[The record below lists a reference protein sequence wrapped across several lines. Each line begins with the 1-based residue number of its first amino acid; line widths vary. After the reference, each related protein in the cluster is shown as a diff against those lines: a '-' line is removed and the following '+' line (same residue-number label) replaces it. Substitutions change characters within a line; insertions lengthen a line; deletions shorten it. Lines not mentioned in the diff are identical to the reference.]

1 MNETV
6 KKQQQHSK
14 QGHKARRQK
23 SSLLLLLISIL
34 FCTIAI
40 VSVLTLMQ
48 EESSQEQQKTLEQTN
63 TGNNNVSNTNTSNT
77 NTSNTNPEIK
87 TPTLRTSD
95 HNNPSS
101 EGWNLV
107 LVNPWHA
114 IPDDLDITLIQLKN
128 GQSVDERIY
137 PDLQEMMDDCRA
149 AGLSPIICSSYRTM
163 DKQARLFNNQV
174 KNYQSQGYSEEDAV
188 IEAGKWVATPGT
200 SEHQLGLAVDI
211 VAVSN
216 QNLDQS
222 QENTSEQQWLMEN
235 SYKYGFILRYP
246 TDKSEITGIGYEP
259 WHYRFVGKEV
269 AAEIKERGICLE
281 EYLEAK

>member
-1 MNETV
+1 MGHGNMNETV
-6 KKQQQHSK
+6 KKQQQPSK
-14 QGHKARRQK
+14 QGHKVSQQRK
-23 SSLLLLLISIL
+23 SLLLLLISIL

-77 NTSNTNPEIK
+77 NPEIK

-95 HNNPSS
+95 HNNTTS

-137 PDLQEMMDDCRA
+137 PDLQGMMDDCRA

-163 DKQARLFNNQV
+163 DKQTRLFNNQV
-174 KNYQSQGYSEEDAV
+174 KNYTSQGYSEEDAV
-188 IEAGKWVATPGT
+188 IEAGKWVAIPGT

-211 VAVSN
+211 VAKSN
-216 QNLDQS
+216 QMLDES
-222 QENTSEQQWLMEN
+222 QERTAEQQWLMGN

-259 WHYRFVGKEV
+259 WHYRYVGKEV